1 MKVVGYKDY
10 KAVDD
15 ADKLFKQRV
24 YFMKS
29 WLGTKTYKC
38 SSDWGADDLNQ
49 EVLDWILMGRLPKDV
64 VLTNKEGKLHTSSYG
79 PR

>member
-15 ADKLFKQRV
+15 ADNHFKQRV

-29 WLGTKTYKC
+29 WLGVRTYKC
-38 SSDWGADDLNQ
+38 SSDWGADELNQ
-49 EVLDWILMGRLPKDV
+49 EVLDWSLMGQLPKDV
-64 VLTNKEGKLHTSSYG
+64 ILVNKEPQQYTTEAG
-79 PR
+79 PY

>member
-10 KAVDD
+10 HFMGDIKNC
-15 ADKLFKQRV
+15 FKQRV

-38 SSDWGADDLNQ
+38 SSDWGADELNQ
-49 EVLDWILMGRLPKDV
+49 EVLDWSLMGQLPKDV
-64 VLTNKEGKLHTSSYG
+64 ILTRKEVKLRTSSYG